1 MLDNLPNDILFIIF
15 SKLYNYDI
23 SILFSLNKKIKE
35 VIKTD
40 FFLKYLLRRY
50 HPLVFNSNDL
60 YCNICNIHIF
70 RINDKNK
77 IIIRC
82 KHY

>member
-40 FFLKYLLRRY
+40 FF
-50 HPLVFNSNDL
+50 S
-60 YCNICNIHIF
+60 
-70 RINDKNK
+70 
-77 IIIRC
+77 
-82 KHY
+82 